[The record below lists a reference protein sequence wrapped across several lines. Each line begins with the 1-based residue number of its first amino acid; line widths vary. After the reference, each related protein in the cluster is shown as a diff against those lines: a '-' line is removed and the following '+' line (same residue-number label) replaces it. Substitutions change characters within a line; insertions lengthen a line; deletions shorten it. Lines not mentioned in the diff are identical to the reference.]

1 MGTTEALA
9 RGAPCFPQASFTR
22 VRRASPRPTAEG
34 TQARGGAWG
43 LGRGVRTRTRPL
55 HAQGWVSHAHSSTP
69 APRQPGQS
77 QPVCDADERCA
88 AGRSERGPWR
98 WAPKA
103 GVPGLGHG
111 DGRGLAGGGPGPQP
125 CLSWA
130 AEGRAAC
137 RKLLAGWEWGPLTS
151 SPSPEGRLQR
161 AELSGSKIFNFL
173 SIFLDVAVYK
183 RQILDKPHFAL
194 N

>member
-1 MGTTEALA
+1 MWGPQRHLPAGPPAFRKHPSPE
-9 RGAPCFPQASFTR
+9 RGER
-22 VRRASPRPTAEG
+22 
-34 TQARGGAWG
+34 
-43 LGRGVRTRTRPL
+43 
-55 HAQGWVSHAHSSTP
+55 HP
-69 APRQPGQS
+69 APRQRGHRPEGGRGGS
-77 QPVCDADERCA
+77 DEASGRGLGPSVPKAGSPTPTPPPLPPVSRGT
-88 AGRSERGPWR
+88 AGLSVMRSERGPWR